1 MTLDERLDALGALW
15 SLWAGHGRAMTDE
28 QWRLPTRLGDWD
40 VRSLYAHAGGWPVG
54 MTRLVDRVRDAEP
67 THATAAALLRD
78 FNAPDGVANTARDAV
93 AERARGD
100 GERYSTAEMVEAFA
114 GAGPRAIAAARGL
127 GPVVVEYFG
136 RALLRLDEAVSI
148 GVMEATVHLLDL
160 RHALGQPAD
169 LPAGGLAHTTA
180 VLVAMAPP
188 VDLIEAAT
196 GRVSAVTVF
205 PVLS

>member
-54 MTRLVDRVRDAEP
+54 LTRLVDRVRDAAP
-67 THATAAALLRD
+67 THASAAALLCD
-78 FNAPDGVANTARDAV
+78 FNAPDGVAN
-93 AERARGD
+93 
-100 GERYSTAEMVEAFA
+100 
-114 GAGPRAIAAARGL
+114 
-127 GPVVVEYFG
+127 
-136 RALLRLDEAVSI
+136 
-148 GVMEATVHLLDL
+148 
-160 RHALGQPAD
+160 
-169 LPAGGLAHTTA
+169 TTA

-196 GRVSAVTVF
+196 GRGAARVF